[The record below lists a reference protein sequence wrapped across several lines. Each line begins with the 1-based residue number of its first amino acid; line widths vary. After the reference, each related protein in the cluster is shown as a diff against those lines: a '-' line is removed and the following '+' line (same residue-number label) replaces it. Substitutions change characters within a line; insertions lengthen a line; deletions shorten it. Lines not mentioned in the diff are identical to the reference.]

1 MVIFWAVFHIPLGL
15 GGLDIV
21 AKVLPQQSLDP
32 QTQAVSLVF
41 VQLLELTGTV
51 WLINSTIQPFGPVPT
66 SLNFRFNEVWR
77 EKGWLPASAT
87 GLLVLLVA
95 VAAMASVTQ
104 GVSTTEVS
112 NGSSALTSLLNSTPL
127 ARVAIYMA
135 YCGLTPVL
143 EEYVYRGFLLSSL
156 ATYMRWPLAILLS
169 AFLFSLS
176 HLSPQGF
183 LPLFCVGCCLGTAY
197 TWNGNLATSFVIHSL
212 YNAVVLTKALL

>member
-1 MVIFWAVFHIPLGL
+1 M
-15 GGLDIV
+15 
-21 AKVLPQQSLDP
+21 K
-32 QTQAVSLVF
+32 T
-41 VQLLELTGTV
+41 
-51 WLINSTIQPFGPVPT
+51 NSCSQ
-66 SLNFRFNEVWR
+66 
-77 EKGWLPASAT
+77 
-87 GLLVLLVA
+87 
-95 VAAMASVTQ
+95 
-104 GVSTTEVS
+104 VS

-212 YNAVVLTKALL
+212 YNAVVLTKALLYWTFLAWPLDVDTGCLVCVCV